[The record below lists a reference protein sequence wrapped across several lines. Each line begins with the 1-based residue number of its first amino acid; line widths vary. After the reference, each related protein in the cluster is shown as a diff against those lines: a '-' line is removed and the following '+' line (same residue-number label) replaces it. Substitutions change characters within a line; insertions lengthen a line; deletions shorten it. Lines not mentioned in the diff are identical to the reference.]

1 MFCPKCGE
9 KIPDGIAFCPKCGNK
24 LASQPAPAKAT
35 AAHDGATVKA
45 PAAHATAPSPAK
57 PAISAPSVS
66 LDTNLIVPLVI
77 GVIALILA
85 FMPWF
90 SPSADDFQTSQYIS
104 DGANNLSSFFG
115 GDSTAGEA
123 YRLKSSYTMLELG
136 DYADTMSAYG
146 SSGIG
151 DVQMLTICWAIPV
164 IISVIGLIMAFLQ
177 KKNTRRTHR
186 LCPARHCGRDY
197 GVDVYELLRSHLPG
211 PVLHCLIRHSRNTTL
226 LHQRI
231 GLVSIP
237 ILSSYAGPNAPVGI
251 NLPAGALAYTEDSS
265 GTRPPLPYRPH
276 CLSKTVPHCN
286 LRTRGCCATFSPIGA
301 VAFGLAKPRA
311 LKPGIAGFHRIRK
324 KERWTRFLSIYFK
337 IPTEGSRSTRLS
349 IASCFPTTISAC
361 RPKLP
366 WSETMASSALL
377 P

>member
-9 KIPDGIAFCPKCGNK
+9 KIPDGVAFCPKCGNK
-24 LASQPAPAKAT
+24 FAVEPTPAKAT

-146 SSGIG
+146 SSGAG

-177 KKNTRRTHR
+177 KKT
-186 LCPARHCGRDY
+186 
-197 GVDVYELLRSHLPG
+197 
-211 PVLHCLIRHSRNTTL
+211 LIA
-226 LHQRI
+226 RI
-231 GLVSIP
+231 GFALLAIVAAIMALMSMSCSGP
-237 ILSSYAGPNAPVGI
+237 IY
-251 NLPAGALAYTEDSS
+251 PAL
-265 GTRPPLPYRPH
+265 
-276 CLSKTVPHCN
+276 
-286 LRTRGCCATFSPIGA
+286 CC
-301 VAFGLAKPRA
+301 
-311 LKPGIAGFHRIRK
+311 
-324 KERWTRFLSIYFK
+324 
-337 IPTEGSRSTRLS
+337 
-349 IASCFPTTISAC
+349 IASFATAVIL
-361 RPKLP
+361 RFFIK
-366 WSETMASSALL
+366 E
-377 P
+377 

>member
-24 LASQPAPAKAT
+24 LASQPAPAKPTAT
-35 AAHDGATVKA
+35 HEETPVKK

-57 PAISAPSVS
+57 PAISVPSAS
-66 LDTNLIVPLVI
+66 LNTNVIVPLAI

-90 SPSADDFQTSQYIS
+90 APSASDFQTSQYIS

-115 GDSTAGEA
+115 GDSAAGEA

-177 KKNTRRTHR
+177 KKT
-186 LCPARHCGRDY
+186 
-197 GVDVYELLRSHLPG
+197 
-211 PVLHCLIRHSRNTTL
+211 LIA
-226 LHQRI
+226 RI
-231 GLVSIP
+231 GFALLAIVAAIMALMSMSCSGP
-237 ILSSYAGPNAPVGI
+237 IY
-251 NLPAGALAYTEDSS
+251 PAL
-265 GTRPPLPYRPH
+265 
-276 CLSKTVPHCN
+276 
-286 LRTRGCCATFSPIGA
+286 CC
-301 VAFGLAKPRA
+301 
-311 LKPGIAGFHRIRK
+311 
-324 KERWTRFLSIYFK
+324 
-337 IPTEGSRSTRLS
+337 
-349 IASCFPTTISAC
+349 IASFATAVIL
-361 RPKLP
+361 RFFIK
-366 WSETMASSALL
+366 E
-377 P
+377 

>member
-9 KIPDGIAFCPKCGNK
+9 KIPDGVAFCPKCGNK
-24 LASQPAPAKAT
+24 FAVESSPTKAVTAHIETPAKAPT
-35 AAHDGATVKA
+35 S
-45 PAAHATAPSPAK
+45 HAVPNPAK

-146 SSGIG
+146 SSGAG

-177 KKNTRRTHR
+177 KKHS
-186 LCPARHCGRDY
+186 
-197 GVDVYELLRSHLPG
+197 SH
-211 PVLHCLIRHSRNTTL
+211 
-226 LHQRI
+226 
-231 GLVSIP
+231 
-237 ILSSYAGPNAPVGI
+237 A
-251 NLPAGALAYTEDSS
+251 
-265 GTRPPLPYRPH
+265 
-276 CLSKTVPHCN
+276 
-286 LRTRGCCATFSPIGA
+286 
-301 VAFGLAKPRA
+301 
-311 LKPGIAGFHRIRK
+311 
-324 KERWTRFLSIYFK
+324 
-337 IPTEGSRSTRLS
+337 
-349 IASCFPTTISAC
+349 
-361 RPKLP
+361 
-366 WSETMASSALL
+366 SALPCSPL
-377 P
+377 WPRLWR

>member
-9 KIPDGIAFCPKCGNK
+9 KIPDGVAFCPKCGNK
-24 LASQPAPAKAT
+24 LAVEPAPAKAT
-35 AAHDGATVKA
+35 TSHDGATVKS
-45 PAAHATAPSPAK
+45 PAAHAAAPSPAK

-177 KKNTRRTHR
+177 KKNTHRTHR

-237 ILSSYAGPNAPVGI
+237 ILSSYAGPNAPADN
-251 NLPAGALAYTEDSS
+251 NLPAGAFFMNLESPDDA
-265 GTRPPLPYRPH
+265 PLHSHH
-276 CLSKTVPHCN
+276 CHCRHHGVP
-286 LRTRGCCATFSPIGA
+286 
-301 VAFGLAKPRA
+301 
-311 LKPGIAGFHRIRK
+311 
-324 KERWTRFLSIYFK
+324 
-337 IPTEGSRSTRLS
+337 
-349 IASCFPTTISAC
+349 
-361 RPKLP
+361 
-366 WSETMASSALL
+366 
-377 P
+377 

>member
-9 KIPDGIAFCPKCGNK
+9 KIPNGVAFCPKCGNK
-24 LASQPAPAKAT
+24 FAVKPATAKAKAT
-35 AAHDGATVKA
+35 TSHDGATVKA
-45 PAAHATAPSPAK
+45 SAAHTTAPSPAK

-177 KKNTRRTHR
+177 KKT
-186 LCPARHCGRDY
+186 
-197 GVDVYELLRSHLPG
+197 
-211 PVLHCLIRHSRNTTL
+211 LIA
-226 LHQRI
+226 RI
-231 GLVSIP
+231 GFALLAIVAAIMAMMSMDYSGP
-237 ILSSYAGPNAPVGI
+237 IY
-251 NLPAGALAYTEDSS
+251 PAL
-265 GTRPPLPYRPH
+265 
-276 CLSKTVPHCN
+276 
-286 LRTRGCCATFSPIGA
+286 CC
-301 VAFGLAKPRA
+301 VA
-311 LKPGIAGFHRIRK
+311 
-324 KERWTRFLSIYFK
+324 
-337 IPTEGSRSTRLS
+337 S
-349 IASCFPTTISAC
+349 IATAVILRFFI
-361 RPKLP
+361 K
-366 WSETMASSALL
+366 E
-377 P
+377 

>member
-9 KIPDGIAFCPKCGNK
+9 KSPDGVAFCPKCGNK
-24 LASQPAPAKAT
+24 FAAKPSTAKAKAT
-35 AAHDGATVKA
+35 TSHDGATVKS
-45 PAAHATAPSPAK
+45 PAAHAAAPSPAK

-66 LDTNLIVPLVI
+66 LDTNLIVPLAI

-177 KKNTRRTHR
+177 KK
-186 LCPARHCGRDY
+186 
-197 GVDVYELLRSHLPG
+197 
-211 PVLHCLIRHSRNTTL
+211 TL
-226 LHQRI
+226 VARI
-231 GLVSIP
+231 GFALLAIVAAIMALMSMSCSGP
-237 ILSSYAGPNAPVGI
+237 IY
-251 NLPAGALAYTEDSS
+251 PAL
-265 GTRPPLPYRPH
+265 
-276 CLSKTVPHCN
+276 
-286 LRTRGCCATFSPIGA
+286 CC
-301 VAFGLAKPRA
+301 
-311 LKPGIAGFHRIRK
+311 
-324 KERWTRFLSIYFK
+324 
-337 IPTEGSRSTRLS
+337 
-349 IASCFPTTISAC
+349 IASFATAVIL
-361 RPKLP
+361 RFFIK
-366 WSETMASSALL
+366 E
-377 P
+377 

>member
-9 KIPDGIAFCPKCGNK
+9 KIPDGVAFCPKCGNK
-24 LASQPAPAKAT
+24 FAVESSPTKAVTAHIETPAKAPT
-35 AAHDGATVKA
+35 S
-45 PAAHATAPSPAK
+45 HAVPNPAK

-146 SSGIG
+146 SSGVG

-177 KKNTRRTHR
+177 KKT
-186 LCPARHCGRDY
+186 
-197 GVDVYELLRSHLPG
+197 
-211 PVLHCLIRHSRNTTL
+211 LIA
-226 LHQRI
+226 RI
-231 GLVSIP
+231 GFALLAIVAAIMALMSMSCSGP
-237 ILSSYAGPNAPVGI
+237 IY
-251 NLPAGALAYTEDSS
+251 PAL
-265 GTRPPLPYRPH
+265 
-276 CLSKTVPHCN
+276 
-286 LRTRGCCATFSPIGA
+286 CC
-301 VAFGLAKPRA
+301 
-311 LKPGIAGFHRIRK
+311 
-324 KERWTRFLSIYFK
+324 
-337 IPTEGSRSTRLS
+337 
-349 IASCFPTTISAC
+349 IASFATAVIL
-361 RPKLP
+361 RFFIK
-366 WSETMASSALL
+366 E
-377 P
+377 

>member
-24 LASQPAPAKAT
+24 LAVEPSPTKAT

-146 SSGIG
+146 SSGVG

-177 KKNTRRTHR
+177 KKT
-186 LCPARHCGRDY
+186 
-197 GVDVYELLRSHLPG
+197 
-211 PVLHCLIRHSRNTTL
+211 LIA
-226 LHQRI
+226 RI
-231 GLVSIP
+231 GFALLAIVAAIMALMSM
-237 ILSSYAGPNAPVGI
+237 SCSGP
-251 NLPAGALAYTEDSS
+251 LYPAL
-265 GTRPPLPYRPH
+265 
-276 CLSKTVPHCN
+276 
-286 LRTRGCCATFSPIGA
+286 CC
-301 VAFGLAKPRA
+301 
-311 LKPGIAGFHRIRK
+311 
-324 KERWTRFLSIYFK
+324 
-337 IPTEGSRSTRLS
+337 
-349 IASCFPTTISAC
+349 IASFATAVIL
-361 RPKLP
+361 RFFIK
-366 WSETMASSALL
+366 E
-377 P
+377 